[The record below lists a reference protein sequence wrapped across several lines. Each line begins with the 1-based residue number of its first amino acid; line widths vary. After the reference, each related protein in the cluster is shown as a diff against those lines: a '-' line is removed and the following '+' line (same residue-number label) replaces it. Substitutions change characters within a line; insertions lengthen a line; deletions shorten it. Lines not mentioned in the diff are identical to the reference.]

1 MRNKMAKNR
10 IAVRGGVINSC
21 LKLSFLQKNNK
32 KYKKISSGFSIAE
45 AMIAFTIVSVVI
57 ASAAPMIS
65 KQMLHNDRSDVQ
77 ASILNQKIERLM
89 SGKWTVTSDGNSVYR
104 PSGNVGIGISDIGA
118 KLHIKGSGADILKV
132 QNSSGNDVLK
142 VGNDNV
148 ISAGK
153 TKISDG
159 NVTIK
164 DAKNEDAV
172 MLNSNGHIILRPK
185 TVNAGFLVKNINND
199 SSYIQYTGNKVYQEN
214 AFAVSSNGALRMNYV
229 ETKTSD
235 IDNTSSTG
243 PIGIY
248 VDGKQRFWINETGAV
263 TISYATDETRTP
275 SYYPFQ
281 VRIGKQNNG
290 YDSDYKIKFGIDKDG
305 ITKIY
310 GGLAVTK
317 SDISVTGNI
326 TASGNI
332 TAGGIIS
339 NVDLDTK
346 FAKINNELKN
356 TKELVAV
363 LKEQNELLSE
373 KRAILE
379 TTLAQNQAQ
388 NVVAKVGAKGFLNL
402 FK

>member
-1 MRNKMAKNR
+1 
-10 IAVRGGVINSC
+10 
-21 LKLSFLQKNNK
+21 
-32 KYKKISSGFSIAE
+32 
-45 AMIAFTIVSVVI
+45 MIAFTIVSVVI

-199 SSYIQYTGNKVYQEN
+199 SSYIQYTTGHKVYQEN
-214 AFAVSSNGALRMNYV
+214 AFAVGSNGTLRMNYV

-235 IDNTSSTG
+235 VDNTSSTG

-248 VDGKQRFWINETGAV
+248 VDGKERFWMHENGAV
-263 TISYATDETRTP
+263 RISYALDDSRGDTNSAFSVRT
-275 SYYPFQ
+275 
-281 VRIGKQNNG
+281 GNQNNG
-290 YDSDYKIKFGIDKDG
+290 PDAAWTSKFEVLRTGDTKVHQNLSVLG
-305 ITKIY
+305 TVNATKI
-310 GGLAVTK
+310 
-317 SDISVTGNI
+317 
-326 TASGNI
+326 AS
-332 TAGGIIS
+332 AE
-339 NVDLDTK
+339 LDER

-373 KRAILE
+373 KIAILE